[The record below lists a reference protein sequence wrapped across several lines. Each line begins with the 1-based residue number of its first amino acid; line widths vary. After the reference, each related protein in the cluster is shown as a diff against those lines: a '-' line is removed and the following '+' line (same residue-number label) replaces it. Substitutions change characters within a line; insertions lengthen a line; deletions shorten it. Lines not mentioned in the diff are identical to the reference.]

1 MKQGNQNGMIHDQN
15 VEKQLEQLEQQNP
28 TNEENKKGSTNE
40 IQPMATDDG
49 LTQ

>member
-1 MKQGNQNGMIHDQN
+1 MKQSNQSGMIREQN

-28 TNEENKKGSTNE
+28 TNEKNKKGSTNE

>member
-1 MKQGNQNGMIHDQN
+1 MEKGNQSGMIRDQN

-40 IQPMATDDG
+40 IQPMATEDG